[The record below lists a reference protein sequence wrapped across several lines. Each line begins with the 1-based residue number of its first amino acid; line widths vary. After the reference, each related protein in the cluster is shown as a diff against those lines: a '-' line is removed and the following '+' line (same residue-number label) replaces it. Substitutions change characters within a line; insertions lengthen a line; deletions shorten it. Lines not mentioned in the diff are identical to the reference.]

1 MTGTRLSSPRRV
13 SSGPRALEGTDPVNK
28 KLAAALSGGAVL
40 VLTLSGCSDD
50 SDNKV
55 NDWAKKVCDQ
65 VQPQLQK
72 INNANASIL
81 EKTGDNNTPA
91 DVQKA
96 DSVAFQEMSEA
107 YKALGTAVDSA
118 GPPPV
123 DGGEA
128 TQKAAVKELNASSK
142 AYADLKTQVDEL
154 DTKEQ
159 SKFADG
165 LKTIADELNK
175 ISTGGDQALR
185 KLQSGEVGAAMSKQ
199 EGCQKQTASTGP
211 SGSGAADAGDDASP
225 EGSAPDKK
233 ESGDKESE
241 DKGSADKEPAEKES
255 SEKKS

>member
-1 MTGTRLSSPRRV
+1 M
-13 SSGPRALEGTDPVNK
+13 NK

-96 DSVAFQEMSEA
+96 DSVAFEEMSEA

-142 AYADLKTQVDEL
+142 AYADLKTQVDAL

-165 LKTIADELNK
+165 LKSIADELNK
-175 ISTGGDQALR
+175 ISTGGDQALK

-199 EGCQKQTASTGP
+199 EGCQRQTASTGP
-211 SGSGAADAGDDASP
+211 SGSGADADASP
-225 EGSAPDKK
+225 DSSAPDKK
-233 ESGDKESE
+233 KSGDKEST
-241 DKGSADKEPAEKES
+241 DKDSGDKESADKES

>member
-1 MTGTRLSSPRRV
+1 M
-13 SSGPRALEGTDPVNK
+13 NK

-96 DSVAFQEMSEA
+96 DSVAFEEMSEA

-142 AYADLKTQVDEL
+142 AYADLKTQVDAL

-165 LKTIADELNK
+165 LKSIADELNK
-175 ISTGGDQALR
+175 ISTGGDQALK

-199 EGCQKQTASTGP
+199 EGCQRQTASTGP
-211 SGSGAADAGDDASP
+211 SGSGADADASP
-225 EGSAPDKK
+225 DSSAPDKK
-233 ESGDKESE
+233 ESGDEESTDKDSGDKEST
-241 DKGSADKEPAEKES
+241 DKDSGDKESTDKDSGDKESADKES